1 MPEVE
6 ILGAVGQVDDA
17 DRLLAAVK
25 RVGEVLILD
34 ADAVCGPEHLRTA
47 VEHAQRA
54 FQRGT
59 NAASSLPME
68 TLLYASGERQIS
80 SALKKMGVR
89 KGNQRL
95 ALVIFDGSIEETL
108 AALGV
113 VREDGVLSTSREK
126 LIRMGVSEEELAAL
140 PPGLE
145 SDLVFERVAFVEML
159 KR

>member
-1 MPEVE
+1 VE
-6 ILGAVGQVDDA
+6 ILGTVGQVDDP

-25 RVGEVLILD
+25 GLGEVLILD

-54 FQRGT
+54 FRRGT

-80 SALKKMGVR
+80 GALKRMGVSR
-89 KGNQRL
+89 GSRRL
-95 ALVIFDGSIEETL
+95 ALVIFDGQIEETL
-108 AALGV
+108 VALGL
-113 VREDGVLSTSREK
+113 VREDGVLGTSREK
-126 LIRMGVSEEELAAL
+126 LMRMGVSEEELDAL
-140 PPGLE
+140 PPRLG
-145 SDLVFERVAFVEML
+145 SDLVFERVALVEML